1 MSELNF
7 NNLDDLIKSLVNE
20 SIKETYGQIFVPSA
34 DEEAAQDVVSQ
45 EIDALHLR
53 APKDKKKKDIDD
65 DMDEEEE
72 VDKVKV
78 SIKDTETEKEKKPK
92 VQFTKEVPDV
102 IEVEQVIEILNLI
115 RSGPSLKDEGV
126 LERFTEYFGSL
137 AAPEKIALLGF
148 LDGLSQ
154 VIVGGISGTKAQDPG
169 KPPFNVKMDAKP
181 EQEAEEETL
190 KKASPA
196 ARSRSSKVPSGTQ
209 APIIVGEV
217 ADKTF
222 VLNKLKALR

>member
-1 MSELNF
+1 MSKVNLNH
-7 NNLDDLIKSLVNE
+7 LDDLIKSLVNE
-20 SIKETYGQIFVPSA
+20 SVKEAYGQVLVPSA
-34 DEEAAQDVVSQ
+34 EEEATQDVVSQ

-72 VDKVKV
+72 VEKVKV
-78 SIKDTETEKEKKPK
+78 SVDAETEKENKPK

-137 AAPEKIALLGF
+137 PSPEKIALLGF

-154 VIVGGISGTKAQDPG
+154 VIVGGVAGTKAQEPG
-169 KPPFNVKMDAKP
+169 QPPFNVKMDAKP
-181 EQEAEEETL
+181 EQETAEQPL
-190 KKASPA
+190 KKAEPA